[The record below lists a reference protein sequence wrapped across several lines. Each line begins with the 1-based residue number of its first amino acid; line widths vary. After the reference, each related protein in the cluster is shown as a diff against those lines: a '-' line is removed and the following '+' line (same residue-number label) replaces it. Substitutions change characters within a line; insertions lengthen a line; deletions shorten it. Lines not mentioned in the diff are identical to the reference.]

1 MNTNSPAAQSAA
13 TQTRPRNRFVE
24 LLLADRHSIPLSI
37 ALHLVPGALIVA
49 AYAWIGAP
57 ISRAIG
63 APIFAAW
70 AIGLMVVLFPLW
82 FGLF

>member
-1 MNTNSPAAQSAA
+1 MQARTAKLYDMENKHMPTA
-13 TQTRPRNRFVE
+13 TAEATTAPTKGFVAK
-24 LLLADRHSIPLSI
+24 LLADKHSVPLSI

-63 APIFAAW
+63 API
-70 AIGLMVVLFPLW
+70 
-82 FGLF
+82 